1 MSGTPLDRESR
12 KNEVLHHPFA
22 SYRLCQ
28 SFNGKLWDELMN
40 REVFTTLLEAKT
52 LIGDWRR
59 ESNEIRPYSSL
70 GCRPPA
76 PEATQPALTLA
87 ALT

>member
-1 MSGTPLDRESR
+1 
-12 KNEVLHHPFA
+12 
-22 SYRLCQ
+22 LCQ

-40 REVFTTLLEAKT
+40 TEVFTTLLEART

-87 ALT
+87 TLTYKVVSLLGRVTKKLSEMAK